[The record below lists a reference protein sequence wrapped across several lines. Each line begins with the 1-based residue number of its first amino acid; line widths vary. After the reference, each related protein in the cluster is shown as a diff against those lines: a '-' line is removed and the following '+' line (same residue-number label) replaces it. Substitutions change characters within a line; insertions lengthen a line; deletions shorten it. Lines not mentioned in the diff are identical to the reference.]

1 MKKKWFRLDNA
12 ALIFPAIMTK
22 KWNNCF
28 RVSATFKDPI
38 DPGCL
43 SQALKDMKPRFPS
56 FFVRLR
62 RGFFWDY
69 LEEIEGDLP
78 IQEEYAYPL
87 TFMNRSELRKHCI
100 RVLYYQNRISV
111 EIFHSVTDGSGGV
124 IFLKNLAACYVRLR
138 YQVQV
143 PLEND
148 LVDLQESPKPEELM
162 DCFPTHSGKYPA
174 RQQEFPAYHRKIEA
188 EPDGFKHLITGIVP
202 TDKLLEV
209 AHRYHTTAT
218 CLLSAVMAMSMD
230 AIQRKEVPE
239 KKWKPVMITVA
250 INLRKQFPA
259 KTFRNF
265 ALAANIGI
273 DPKDG
278 YYTLPQMVSQMTHQ
292 LKAEVVPQKMTSRIA
307 ANVLPQKM
315 LIVRIMPKF
324 IKYFVMRAVYRRVG
338 EAGGCL
344 NISNLGNVELP
355 EVMSNYLTRFEF
367 IIGVQTSYPNNCS
380 VASYNGK
387 TFINMI
393 RWTKDATLERKFFSA
408 LVELGIP
415 VEIESN
421 KR

>member
-1 MKKKWFRLDNA
+1 MKQKWFRLDNA

-38 DPGCL
+38 DPDCL
-43 SQALKDMKPRFPS
+43 SQTLRDLKPRFPS

-69 LEEIEGDLP
+69 LEEIKGDLP

-87 TFMNRSELRKHCI
+87 TFMNRGELRKHCI

-124 IFLKNLAACYVRLR
+124 IFAKNLASHYAELR
-138 YQVQV
+138 YGIEV
-143 PLEND
+143 PKEHD
-148 LVDLQESPKPEELM
+148 LVVIEEPPKEEELM
-162 DCFPTHSGKYPA
+162 DCFPVFTGKYPA
-174 RQQEFPAYHRKIEA
+174 RQPDTPAYHQKS
-188 EPDGFKHLITGIVP
+188 EPEEDGFKHLITGIVP
-202 TDKLLEV
+202 TDKLVEV
-209 AHRYHTTAT
+209 AHSYHTTVT
-218 CLLSAVMAMSMD
+218 CFLAAVMAMGVD
-230 AIQRKEVPE
+230 AMQRRDVPE
-239 KKWKPVMITVA
+239 KKWKPVMITIA

-278 YYTLPQMVSQMTHQ
+278 TYSLPEMANQMNHQ
-292 LKAEVVPQKMTSRIA
+292 LKAEVVPQKMTARIA

-324 IKYFVMRAVYRRVG
+324 VKYFAMRAVYKRVG
-338 EAGGCL
+338 ESGGSL
-344 NISNLGNVELP
+344 NISNLGNVEFP
-355 EVMSNYLTRFEF
+355 AVMSEYMTRFEF

-393 RWTKDATLERKFFSA
+393 RWAKDAELERRFFSS

-415 VEIESN
+415 VKIESN